1 MAKRKNKLLLS
12 DLFPELAFSE
22 LAFEGIGLRRDW
34 PSKGFPMAFEGI
46 PDGIHILDE

>member
-22 LAFEGIGLRRDW
+22 LAFEGI
-34 PSKGFPMAFEGI
+34 

>member
-22 LAFEGIGLRRDW
+22 LAFSELAF
-34 PSKGFPMAFEGI
+34 SELAFEGI